1 MKSIAI
7 VIPAY
12 NEKENILRLVQS
24 IRKKLNCII
33 VIVDVS
39 SDLITKKIIKKV
51 KLKIYYISIEEKNLA
66 EDQLFFL
73 DSKKFSNQKRKLIV

>member
-33 VIVDVS
+33 VIVDDS
-39 SDLITKKIIKKV
+39 SDLISKKIIKKSKFGLRK
-51 KLKIYYISIEEKNLA
+51 KLLVQKKNF
-66 EDQLFFL
+66 FFL
-73 DSKKFSNQKRKLIV
+73 NFLKS

>member
-33 VIVDVS
+33 IIVDDS
-39 SDLITKKIIKKV
+39 SDLITKKIIKKS
-51 KLKIYYISIEEKNLA
+51 KIKNLLYFHRGKNLA
-66 EDQLFFL
+66 GDQLFFL
-73 DSKKFSNQKRKLIV
+73 DSKKFFSQKRKLIV